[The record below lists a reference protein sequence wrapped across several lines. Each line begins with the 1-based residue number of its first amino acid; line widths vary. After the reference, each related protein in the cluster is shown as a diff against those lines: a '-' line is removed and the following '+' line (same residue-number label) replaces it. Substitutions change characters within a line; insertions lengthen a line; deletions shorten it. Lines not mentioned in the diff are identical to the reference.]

1 MIDEDMRE
9 VKETRWRGKQGRS
22 DTGLQGKLAPW
33 ANCPV
38 FLEGRQQG
46 IQILH
51 ILTPGAMPW
60 QPHHSIPPYANVSN
74 IPFLYS
80 TSHPPPSRPQ
90 FTRQTSYAI
99 HYWQVYPPMTHFNFM
114 TSVLTVLKTIISR
127 LKRNTISRTAKPCN
141 HVCSIENSNNHSH
154 ENDAILHTGNI
165 HTMLSLSL
173 QGNDCNSSTVI
184 NVIPLPIP

>member
-1 MIDEDMRE
+1 MRTWGRLRKPGE
-9 VKETRWRGKQGRS
+9 EANKGGVTQAYKVNLLLGPIARFSWR
-22 DTGLQGKLAPW
+22 
-33 ANCPV
+33 
-38 FLEGRQQG
+38 EERQQG

-90 FTRQTSYAI
+90 FTRQASYAI
-99 HYWQVYPPMTHFNFM
+99 LYWQVYPPMAHFNFM

>member
-1 MIDEDMRE
+1 LGQPSFLG
-9 VKETRWRGKQGRS
+9 GKKDNRASKYCISLPLVPCHGY
-22 DTGLQGKLAPW
+22 L
-33 ANCPV
+33 
-38 FLEGRQQG
+38 
-46 IQILH
+46 
-51 ILTPGAMPW
+51 
-60 QPHHSIPPYANVSN
+60 SIPSLQMQMFPIYT
-74 IPFLYS
+74 FLYS

-90 FTRQTSYAI
+90 FTRQASYAI
-99 HYWQVYPPMTHFNFM
+99 HYWQVYPPMAHFNFM